1 MDKQMKTTKKI
12 NKLKQ
17 NGPKNVA
24 AIVKSYESNFN
35 NVILNNIST
44 VCNKVEQVE
53 IFELNK
59 R

>member
-1 MDKQMKTTKKI
+1 MKTTKKI